1 MFGSGLTQGLEHI
14 FYHISLHCLRVP
26 FGQPACSGSPSFP
39 RHLFN
44 LTFTSLTPN
53 FPALAWRRGS
63 IHIFSLNDSFPVMEE
78 LEEITRP
85 SAFLW
90 HKVLLNC
97 FTGIIGLRV
106 PESKWW
112 KMSQK
117 SSQETS
123 KCHCCGGRVMG
134 DPFSP
139 LEKAKAAWLR
149 YWLPSSAVELCNS
162 LQNLSAPFFFFP
174 QTFVLYAAALIRGNR
189 NNCTQFSRK
198 LDWLVS
204 KLERLESSS
213 GNFGGNIDGFSLDW
227 IAVRALQCYKM
238 AACSGCSDNWKY
250 FLRSLRNPGSP
261 PLYLGWESRGFEH
274 HSESSH

>member
-1 MFGSGLTQGLEHI
+1 
-14 FYHISLHCLRVP
+14 
-26 FGQPACSGSPSFP
+26 
-39 RHLFN
+39 
-44 LTFTSLTPN
+44 
-53 FPALAWRRGS
+53 
-63 IHIFSLNDSFPVMEE
+63 MEE

-97 FTGIIGLRV
+97 FMGIIAPHV

-123 KCHCCGGRVMG
+123 KCHRCGRRVMG
-134 DPFSP
+134 DLCAP
-139 LEKAKAAWLR
+139 LEKAKATWLR
-149 YWLPSSAVELCNS
+149 YWLPSSAVQTCS
-162 LQNLSAPFFFFP
+162 SQQNLSAPFFP
-174 QTFVLYAAALIRGNR
+174 QSFALYAAALIRGNR

-213 GNFGGNIDGFSLDW
+213 GNVVVFFFPLEHCQSVGM
-227 IAVRALQCYKM
+227 LQNGCTFCLLWLSQASWK
-238 AACSGCSDNWKY
+238 CSTASW
-250 FLRSLRNPGSP
+250 LRVLRLWTSFRELTLN
-261 PLYLGWESRGFEH
+261 L
-274 HSESSH
+274 

>member
-1 MFGSGLTQGLEHI
+1 MFDSGLTQGLEHI
-14 FYHISLHCLRVP
+14 FSRFITLSKCTLW
-26 FGQPACSGSPSFP
+26 PACLLRSPSLP

-44 LTFTSLTPN
+44 LTFTSLTAN
-53 FPALAWRRGS
+53 FPALAWRYRS

-97 FTGIIGLRV
+97 FTGIIGLGV

-117 SSQETS
+117 GGQETS
-123 KCHCCGGRVMG
+123 KCHCCGRRAMG
-134 DPFSP
+134 DPCSP

-162 LQNLSAPFFFFP
+162 LQNLSDPPPKPLSFMQLHSSVETGTTARSSRANWTGWSANWRDWNLHQVSAMLQNGFMFCLFW
-174 QTFVLYAAALIRGNR
+174 QLKI
-189 NNCTQFSRK
+189 FSAISQESWK
-198 LDWLVS
+198 SSTVSWLRVP
-204 KLERLESSS
+204 RLWTSFRELTL
-213 GNFGGNIDGFSLDW
+213 NL
-227 IAVRALQCYKM
+227 
-238 AACSGCSDNWKY
+238 
-250 FLRSLRNPGSP
+250 
-261 PLYLGWESRGFEH
+261 
-274 HSESSH
+274 